1 MEPKFNTDLIRENE
15 IKVRNW
21 EAGDLADKS
30 EWIAGLKVTGSLLM
44 LESTYGKVRKVEVCR
59 NKYASSER

>member
-1 MEPKFNTDLIRENE
+1 MAPKFNTDLIRENE

-30 EWIAGLKVTGSLLM
+30 EWIAGLKVKVNLLM
-44 LESTYGKVRKVEVCR
+44 LE
-59 NKYASSER
+59 